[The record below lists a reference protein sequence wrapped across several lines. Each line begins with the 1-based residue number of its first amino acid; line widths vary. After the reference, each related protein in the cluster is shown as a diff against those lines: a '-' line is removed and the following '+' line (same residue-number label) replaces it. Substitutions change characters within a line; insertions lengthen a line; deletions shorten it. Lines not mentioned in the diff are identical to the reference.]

1 MKNVDVK
8 TLKNWLANKEA
19 VLIDVREIEENKNQR
34 ISDAILIPLA
44 EITKEK
50 LPNIKNKKLVIHC
63 QGGKRSLLACQKLLA
78 EDVDC
83 EIFNLEG
90 GINAWC
96 ANGYETISGNKKSI
110 S

>member
-19 VLIDVREIEENKNQR
+19 VLID
-34 ISDAILIPLA
+34 
-44 EITKEK
+44 
-50 LPNIKNKKLVIHC
+50 
-63 QGGKRSLLACQKLLA
+63 
-78 EDVDC
+78 
-83 EIFNLEG
+83 